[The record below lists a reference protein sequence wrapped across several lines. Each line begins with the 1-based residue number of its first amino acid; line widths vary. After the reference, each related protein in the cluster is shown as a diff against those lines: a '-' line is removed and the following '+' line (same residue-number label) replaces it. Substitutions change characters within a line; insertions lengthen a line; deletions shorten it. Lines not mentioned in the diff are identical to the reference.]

1 MEILPIK
8 SEVIS
13 DGFGIIKITNLVV
26 LIAEDDKPSELLISR
41 LVGPFCRRLLKVTTG
56 TEAVDAC
63 RSNPD
68 LNLVLMDIK
77 LPEMDGYEA
86 TAKIREFN
94 KDLII
99 IAQTAFGLMGER
111 DKAIEAGCTD
121 YISKPINRTAFL
133 TLMQKYFGKT

>member
-1 MEILPIK
+1 
-8 SEVIS
+8 
-13 DGFGIIKITNLVV
+13 
-26 LIAEDDKPSELLISR
+26 
-41 LVGPFCRRLLKVTTG
+41 VTTG